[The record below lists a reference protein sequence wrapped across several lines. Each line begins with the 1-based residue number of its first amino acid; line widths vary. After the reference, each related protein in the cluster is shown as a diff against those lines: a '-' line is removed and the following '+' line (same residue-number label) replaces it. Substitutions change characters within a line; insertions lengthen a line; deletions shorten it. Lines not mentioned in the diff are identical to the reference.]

1 MARKAGKM
9 ALFFSMERPKNVEL
23 TFGKSFYVY
32 EYFRSKNKT
41 VAFKDLSEF
50 KAKFLKEFMQEER
63 VLEKI
68 LLLNSMT
75 QCLFAST

>member
-32 EYFRSKNKT
+32 EYFRSKKKNCCVQGLARIQGQVPQGVHARRT
-41 VAFKDLSEF
+41 CVGENLA
-50 KAKFLKEFMQEER
+50 
-63 VLEKI
+63 
-68 LLLNSMT
+68 T
-75 QCLFAST
+75 QFDDSVFVC